1 MKRYYFFLILLI
13 ISLSVYAQHVR
24 VSAPRHVSVGEEF
37 QLEYTIGSQ
46 NVNSF
51 RLGNM
56 PKGLE
61 VVYGPATSSQS
72 SFQMING
79 HTSSSSSITYTYV
92 VIASHKGTYHIPP
105 AQMTVNGV
113 NLASSPI
120 RVTAS
125 GTTSRPASNGNYN
138 YYDDQAEMEEYSSPQ
153 RVGKNDLFIRV
164 TASKQRV
171 HEQEPVLLTYKVYTT
186 VDLTHLDEKM
196 PDLDGFHTQKVKLP
210 QQKTF
215 SKERVGN
222 RIYKTVTWS
231 QYVMYPQMTGKLV
244 VPPITF
250 HGVVMLENR
259 DIDPFEAFV
268 TGGGYKEVKKDI
280 KAPGVTI
287 TVDPLPKSP
296 KGFSYG
302 VGRFNITSQL
312 EKKEVKAGEPV
323 NMRIVISGSGNL
335 KLIKAPQVTLPK
347 DIEKYDPKVTDKT
360 HLTAHG
366 VEGNMIYDILIV
378 PQKMGNYTIPPV
390 SFTYYDTSS
399 NNYKT
404 IRTQSYDLHVLKG
417 DGAGSVSDFSYQ
429 DSRDIHQIKEGEANI
444 HAINHL
450 FFASTGYWIA
460 LAVLVAIF
468 VALLI
473 VFRKRAIEHAD
484 MARLR
489 GKNASKVAKK
499 RLRKADMLMHSGK
512 ANEFYD
518 EVLHALWGYV
528 GDKLNIPVEALSRD
542 NVREAFHK
550 HLVDDTT
557 IDQFLGALDECEFE
571 RYAPG
576 DTKGNMNRTFETAVS
591 AIMNIENSINHR
603 SNNSSVLAL
612 TLVLIMMFLPVAAN
626 AVTKQNADAEYRKGN
641 YHQAIVDYEEIL
653 RDAVSAEVYYNLGN
667 AYYRTDNITKA
678 VLNYERALMLS
689 PGDEDIRFNLEM
701 ARSKTIDKITPESEM
716 FFAIWYKAIV
726 NIMSVDGWAFTA
738 IISMILLIILVL
750 FYLFSDNITV
760 RKIGFFGGFV
770 FVILFMLSNVF
781 AYQQRRQF
789 VCRTGAIVVSPS
801 ANVYDTP
808 EISSHDQFVVH
819 EGTRVDIVDAS
830 MKKWTNIRLADGRSG
845 WIFTSN
851 IEKI

>member
-13 ISLSVYAQHVR
+13 TSLNVCAQHVR
-24 VSAPRHVSVGEEF
+24 VSAPRHVNVGEEF

-46 NVNSF
+46 DVNSF
-51 RLGNM
+51 RLGNI

-79 HTSSSSSITYTYV
+79 HTSSSSSVTYTYV
-92 VIASHKGTYHIPP
+92 IIASHKGTYNIPP
-105 AQMTVNGV
+105 ARMTVNGV

-120 RVTAS
+120 RVIAS

-138 YYDDQAEMEEYSSPQ
+138 YYDDPIEKEEAATLQ
-153 RVGKNDLFIRV
+153 HVGKNDLFIRV
-164 TASKQRV
+164 TANKQHV
-171 HEQEPVLLTYKVYTT
+171 HEQEPILLTYKVYTT

-215 SKERVGN
+215 SKERIGN
-222 RIYKTVTWS
+222 RTYKTVTWS

-280 KAPGVTI
+280 KAPGITI

-296 KGFSYG
+296 RNFSYG

-312 EKKEVKAGEPV
+312 DKKEVKAGEPI
-323 NMRIVISGSGNL
+323 NMRIVIGGSGNL

-360 HLTAHG
+360 RLTANG

-378 PQKMGNYTIPPV
+378 PQKMGKYTIPPV

-399 NNYKT
+399 NSYKT
-404 IRTQSYDLHVLKG
+404 IKTQAYAINVLKG
-417 DGAGSVSDFSYQ
+417 DGTGVVSDFTYQ
-429 DSRDIHQIKEGEANI
+429 DSKDIHPIKTGKADAHTMGNF
-444 HAINHL
+444 
-450 FFASTGYWIA
+450 FFATSRYWI
-460 LAVLVAIF
+460 VLCILSTIF

-473 VFRKRAIEHAD
+473 IFRRRAIEHAD
-484 MARLR
+484 LAHLR
-489 GKNASKVAKK
+489 GKNASKVATK
-499 RLRKADMLMHSGK
+499 RLRKANILMHSG
-512 ANEFYD
+512 NVDEFYD

-542 NVREAFHK
+542 NVRDTFHK
-550 HLVDDTT
+550 HFVDEATT
-557 IDQFLGALDECEFE
+557 DKFIGALDECEFE

-576 DTKGNMNRTFETAVS
+576 DTKGNMNRTFEAAMS
-591 AIMNIENSINHR
+591 AIMDIENSLAHSR
-603 SNNSSVLAL
+603 SNSSAPAMMIL
-612 TLVLIMMFLPVAAN
+612 LIMMLLPATAN
-626 AVTKQNADAEYRKGN
+626 AITKQNADTEYLKGN
-641 YHQAIVDYEEIL
+641 YRQAIIDYEEIL
-653 RDAVSAEVYYNLGN
+653 GKEISAEVYYNLGN
-667 AYYRTDNITKA
+667 AYYRADNITKA

-689 PGDEDIRFNLEM
+689 PGDIDIRFNLEM
-701 ARSKTIDKITPESEM
+701 ARSKTIDKITPVSEM
-716 FFAIWYKAIV
+716 FFVTWYKAIV

-738 IISMILLIILVL
+738 IVSLILLIIFVL
-750 FYLFSDNITV
+750 LYLFSNNINL
-760 RKIGFFGGFV
+760 RKVGFFGGLLFV
-770 FVILFMLSNVF
+770 LFFVLSNIF
-781 AYQQRRQF
+781 AYQQRQQF
-789 VCRTGAIVVSPS
+789 VCRTGAIVVSLS
-801 ANVYDTP
+801 ANVHDTP
-808 EISSHDQFVVH
+808 STSDRNQFVIH
-819 EGTRVDIVDAS
+819 EGTRVDIVDSS

-845 WIFTSN
+845 WILTNS